1 MCAIS
6 IDVDEKLLRQAN
18 PNLDNIVAICQYYHR
33 KECYHRYRRKSVS
46 IIMKN
51 DTNIKTYSPI
61 LQEAHDSITPQE
73 RASFDLNFSIS
84 ERIYQILQ
92 EKGMTK
98 RDLARLTS
106 KKESEVSRWF
116 AFGHNFTCKTIALI
130 QLALGTSII
139 DVAQ

>member
-1 MCAIS
+1 M
-6 IDVDEKLLRQAN
+6 E
-18 PNLDNIVAICQYYHR
+18 
-33 KECYHRYRRKSVS
+33 
-46 IIMKN
+46 N
-51 DTNIKTYSPI
+51 DTNIKIYSPI

-73 RASFDLNFSIS
+73 GASFDLNFSIS

-98 RDLARLTS
+98 RDLARLTG

-116 AFGHNFTCKTIALI
+116 AFGHNFTCKIIALI

-139 DVAQ
+139 EVAQ